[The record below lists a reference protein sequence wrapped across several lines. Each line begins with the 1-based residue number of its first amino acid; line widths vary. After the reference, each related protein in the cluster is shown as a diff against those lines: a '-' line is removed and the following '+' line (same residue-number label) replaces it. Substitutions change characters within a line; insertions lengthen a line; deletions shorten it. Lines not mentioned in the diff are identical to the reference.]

1 MVPPSSTRE
10 LYIVRRDELRRSL
23 ELEPLIELI
32 EMRRLLSEREIM
44 EGGRRRRRRRHTAIY
59 IIIS

>member
-44 EGGRRRRRRRHTAIY
+44 EGGRRRRRHTAIY